1 MKTKKLTFKKGYD
14 FAMEARFVHKGE
26 QYLWGIDDSGYN
38 HVFIFNSEGCKPV
51 SNSVYQQ
58 LIKELGLY

>member
-1 MKTKKLTFKKGYD
+1 MKTKKLPFKKGEI
-14 FAMEARFVHKGE
+14 FNNEARFVHKGE
-26 QYLWGIDDSGYN
+26 QYLWGIDASGYN